1 MSMHRMLYIRVVLM
15 CARPVSPFAAAPLQ
29 QPQGTP
35 STEESSGEA
44 APSPSAPE
52 GISTGNTRRGKGG
65 NAAAAAAAATA
76 AAAAPAAAPAP
87 SAPKGR
93 RGWERPDVAP
103 PKPGED
109 VARVLDSPSVAT
121 VSLGWIIACPLPSS
135 LTPPPHPHSPVSA
148 RCGCAYVSLVLCIVL
163 CAWCACVCT
172 CVRVPNAARILLHMA
187 PLLWLID

>member
-1 MSMHRMLYIRVVLM
+1 VHVYHRMLYIRVVLM
-15 CARPVSPFAAAPLQ
+15 CARPVSPFAAPLQ

-87 SAPKGR
+87 PAPKGR

-109 VARVLDSPSVAT
+109 ATRVINSISASCGYGQPRGD
-121 VSLGWIIACPLPSS
+121 VSCS
-135 LTPPPHPHSPVSA
+135 L
-148 RCGCAYVSLVLCIVL
+148 L
-163 CAWCACVCT
+163 
-172 CVRVPNAARILLHMA
+172 
-187 PLLWLID
+187 